1 VASGEDVAE
10 RLREQGVAAAWVPKG
25 YDERYFYDEGQAR
38 AGVCTYG
45 TAYPSRQAMARHLRR
60 RGLQPAQLVAYL
72 GLGHELNMYLGR
84 VVCNL
89 DGRYPPGLPGKV
101 VRRLAPGA
109 FFRPRP
115 GFEPMIK
122 NFEAAAAGCAVFAD
136 SITEFEM
143 LGFVDGDTIITYRTF
158 PELADRLSDYID
170 RPEALRT
177 IGRRAARL

>member
-1 VASGEDVAE
+1 VASGADVAE

-101 VRRLAPGA
+101 LRRLAPGA

-136 SITEFEM
+136 SITEFET
-143 LGFVDGDTIITYRTF
+143 LGFVDGDTIVTYRTF
-158 PELADRLSDYID
+158 PELADRL
-170 RPEALRT
+170 
-177 IGRRAARL
+177 